1 MNVGNYVT
9 AGLWYHRFKGSSSFL
24 PHKQI
29 ITTAT
34 ILAQILTPQSK
45 YVSVLGGVLTQNLNV
60 QICGGNDTELH
71 GNTQRR
77 QLLNTRVEH
86 NGCQ

>member
-60 QICGGNDTELH
+60 QICGGNDRAT
-71 GNTQRR
+71 R
-77 QLLNTRVEH
+77 QYTATAAAQHAR
-86 NGCQ
+86 GT